1 MILMKN
7 QANQFRQYFVPS
19 IQQHYLPFSDKCPEL
34 VDLDSTEETLSKRP
48 VDSQVL
54 QEKKGH
60 TQKQYR
66 SRSEDWCN
74 GSWRAQ
80 HCLLVGQR
88 ETRVAG
94 DGDRL
99 LRLSCVCVCVRWL
112 VPRLAAIACGHARN
126 PGNGR
131 CLRARHSK
139 KQ

>member
-54 QEKKGH
+54 QEKEGQ

-99 LRLSCVCVCVRWL
+99 LRLSCVCALACTTAGSYYMRSCKESWQWEVS
-112 VPRLAAIACGHARN
+112 PR
-126 PGNGR
+126 P
-131 CLRARHSK
+131 S
-139 KQ
+139 